1 MIWLMAAWL
10 RSPEFLRGPGDTGA
24 TDGVIA
30 GGMVMK
36 AGPAHV
42 DATAAVRQ
50 TTIAYLFT
58 L

>member
-30 GGMVMK
+30 GGMVIK
-36 AGPAHV
+36 AGPA
-42 DATAAVRQ
+42 DAEATAAARPS
-50 TTIAYLFT
+50 TIA
-58 L
+58 

>member
-1 MIWLMAAWL
+1 MIWFMAAWL

-36 AGPAHV
+36 AGPAHAE
-42 DATAAVRQ
+42 ATAAARPS
-50 TTIAYLFT
+50 TIAYLFT
-58 L
+58 V